1 MGGQFKKKRLGLGTF
16 SDDRFLVSVSF
27 LCSNLSG
34 PVRYRLSDKQADDH
48 SDIQK
53 ISEDKSS
60 SPENFEEAGVVEATL
75 FA

>member
-1 MGGQFKKKRLGLGTF
+1 M
-16 SDDRFLVSVSF
+16 
-27 LCSNLSG
+27 CSNLSG